1 MLSPLKPLLCRH
13 DFYWSE
19 RHLSER
25 CRRCAKLRNA
35 ETVSAPRFAAPPTT
49 TGPLPASIPA
59 ERILVGFHE
68 PMPGSD
74 RSAASIRRGARAL
87 KSQDRRNRLPDLL
100 DRLAEGERPTWE
112 EAIDIVLALIEDAQ
126 AAEPVVFGAGAA
138 GHFARL
144 HHARSNPG

>member
-35 ETVSAPRFAAPPTT
+35 ETVSAPPRFAAPPMTIA
-49 TGPLPASIPA
+49 PLPASMRPDA
-59 ERILVGFHE
+59 GT
-68 PMPGSD
+68 
-74 RSAASIRRGARAL
+74 L
-87 KSQDRRNRLPDLL
+87 KSQDRRDRLPELL
-100 DRLAEGERPTWE
+100 DRLAEGKRPTWE
-112 EAIDIVLALIEDAQ
+112 EAVDIVLALIEDAQ